1 MKIHVDAEH
10 KNIKLVDSWFI
21 EDRSMQKQI
30 LQELLDDYEWF
41 RARSLRS
48 YLREWRAHNRLYQL
62 GLFKERTKDTDLNV
76 NEYWYRRLGYFF
88 LGW

>member
-30 LQELLDDYEWF
+30 LQELLESYEWF
-41 RARSLRS
+41 RARSLKS
-48 YLREWRAHNRLYQL
+48 YLREWRAHNLLYHL
-62 GLFKERTKDTDLNV
+62 GLFEERTKDTDLNV
-76 NEYWYRRLGYFF
+76 NEYWYRRLVYFF